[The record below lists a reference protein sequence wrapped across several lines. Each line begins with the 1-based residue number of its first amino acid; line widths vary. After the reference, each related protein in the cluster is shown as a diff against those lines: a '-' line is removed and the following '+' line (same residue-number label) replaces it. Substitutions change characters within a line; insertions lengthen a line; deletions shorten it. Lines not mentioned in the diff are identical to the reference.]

1 MKFELSEEQ
10 ELLQETVRGFLEAEC
25 PIARLREIYDADEPF
40 DPALWKGMVE
50 LGLAGI
56 ALPEEY
62 GGAQEDATDYLPLVR
77 TYSAK
82 DIALI
87 HSILSG
93 TNIRYFI
100 RGESLTHIR
109 PMADPAMLMVAEENV
124 EDVKALLKDL
134 PLSFYPLAL
143 DGGHSPEEEEKRDNT
158 DK

>member
-1 MKFELSEEQ
+1 MFCPECRSEYVEG
-10 ELLQETVRGFLEAEC
+10 VKEC
-25 PIARLREIYDADEPF
+25 PDCGA
-40 DPALWKGMVE
+40 ALVGE
-50 LGLAGI
+50 LP
-56 ALPEEY
+56 PEEY
-62 GGAQEDATDYLPLVR
+62 GGAREDVTDYLPLVR
-77 TYSAK
+77 TFSAK

-87 HSILSG
+87 HSVLSG

-109 PMADPAMLMVAEENV
+109 PMADPAILMVAEEDV

-143 DGGHSPEEEEKRDNT
+143 DGGHSPEEEEKRDNA